1 IRRKKMKKLLVIGGG
16 FAGLW
21 AALGAAHE
29 VIENEAEVEI
39 TVVSKD
45 PFLTVRPRLYES
57 NPETLR
63 VPLSPSFEPLGI
75 KFEEGVVTSIDA
87 EDQSITVKRTDDKSV
102 TKKYDQLVLA
112 VGSELRKLPVPGLD
126 RHGFNIDAYQ
136 AAVALDRHLAS
147 ILKTP
152 EGPGHNTFVI
162 LGAGLTGIEL
172 ATEMRDRIE
181 AYTDSATADN
191 ARIILV
197 EQAETV
203 GSDLG
208 ANPRPAIEKA
218 LQRANVELRLGMR
231 IEGVE
236 QDAAVLSSGERV
248 STRTVIVT
256 AGLQAN
262 TLAEMLPIE
271 LDELG
276 RVPTDETLRVKG
288 LPHVYVAGDVAR
300 AYVDDEHLA
309 LMSCQHA
316 MTMGK
321 FAGYN
326 AARELIG
333 LPQRAY
339 RQPDYVTCID
349 LGRSGALFTTGWD
362 SDVKMNGT
370 DAKQLKRQI
379 NTQWIY
385 PPEADRNALLAAA
398 HIDAGPGQ

>member
-1 IRRKKMKKLLVIGGG
+1 MHDLVIVGGG
-16 FAGLW
+16 FAGFW

-29 VIENEAEVEI
+29 AIENAAEVRI

-63 VPLSPSFEPLGI
+63 IPLAPSFEPLGI
-75 KFEEGVVTSIDA
+75 EIAEAAVTSIDA
-87 EDQSITVKRTDDKSV
+87 EDRSIAVKRVDGGASKMR
-102 TKKYDQLVLA
+102 YDRLVLA
-112 VGSELRKLPVPGLD
+112 TGSELRKLPIPGLN
-126 RHGFNIDAYQ
+126 RHGFNVDAYR

-152 EGPGHNTFVI
+152 EEPGHNTFVI

-181 AYTDSATADN
+181 AYTDPGTADR

-197 EQAETV
+197 EQAEVV
-203 GSDLG
+203 GADLG
-208 ANPRPAIEKA
+208 ANPRPAIEAA
-218 LQRANVELRLGMR
+218 LRRANVALRLGTR
-231 IEGVE
+231 VERVE
-236 QDAAVLSSGERV
+236 QDAAILSSGERV
-248 STRTVIVT
+248 STKTVIVT
-256 AGLQAN
+256 AGLQASP
-262 TLAEMLPIE
+262 LAQVLPVE

-276 RVPTDETLRVKG
+276 RVPTDEMLRVKG
-288 LPHVYVAGDVAR
+288 LAHVYVAGDIAR

-326 AARELIG
+326 AVRALIG
-333 LPQRAY
+333 LPQRPY
-339 RQPDYVTCID
+339 RQPDYLTCLD
-349 LGRSGALFTTGWD
+349 LGRSGALLTTGWD
-362 SDVKMNGT
+362 RSVEMNGT
-370 DAKQLKRQI
+370 GAKQLKRRI

-398 HIDAGPGQ
+398 HIDARPGQ

>member
-1 IRRKKMKKLLVIGGG
+1 MYDLVIVGGG
-16 FAGLW
+16 FAGFW

-29 VIENEAEVEI
+29 AIENAAEVRI

-63 VPLSPSFEPLGI
+63 IPLAPSFEPLGI
-75 KFEEGVVTSIDA
+75 EIVEAAVTSIDA
-87 EDQSITVKRTDDKSV
+87 EDRSIAV
-102 TKKYDQLVLA
+102 TRADGGASKLRYDRLVLA
-112 VGSELRKLPVPGLD
+112 TGSELRKLPVPGLD
-126 RHGFNIDAYQ
+126 RHGFNVDAYR

-152 EGPGHNTFVI
+152 EEPGHNTFVI

-181 AYTDSATADN
+181 AYTDPGTADR

-197 EQAETV
+197 EQAEAV
-203 GSDLG
+203 GADLG
-208 ANPRPAIEKA
+208 ANPRPAIEGA
-218 LQRANVELRLGMR
+218 LRRANVELRLGTR
-231 IEGVE
+231 IERVE
-236 QDAAVLSSGERV
+236 QDAAILSSGERV
-248 STRTVIVT
+248 STKTVIVT
-256 AGLQAN
+256 AGLQASP
-262 TLAEMLPIE
+262 LAGVLPVE

-276 RVPTDETLRVKG
+276 RVPTDEMLRVKG
-288 LPHVYVAGDVAR
+288 LAHVYVAGDIAR

-326 AARELIG
+326 AVRALIG
-333 LPQRAY
+333 LPQRPY
-339 RQPDYVTCID
+339 RQPDYLTCLD
-349 LGRSGALFTTGWD
+349 LGRSGALLTTGWD
-362 SDVKMNGT
+362 RSVEMNGT
-370 DAKQLKRQI
+370 GAKQLKRRI

-398 HIDAGPGQ
+398 HIDARPGQ